1 MEGCEIARSLQDER
15 ATNVEKDYVS
25 ISMNLEVCSEEN
37 VSDKNHHHFAAAKAR
52 VSDQRFIEFF
62 DASNLKRYGHTWTHP
77 HSSQG
82 SISQGKCI

>member
-1 MEGCEIARSLQDER
+1 MEEQ
-15 ATNVEKDYVS
+15 
-25 ISMNLEVCSEEN
+25 MNLPSAKHNVRLNPVCSEEN
-37 VSDKNHHHFAAAKAR
+37 VSDKNHQHFAAAKAR

>member
-1 MEGCEIARSLQDER
+1 MIEIKKFQKYER
-15 ATNVEKDYVS
+15 ATNVDKDSVS

-37 VSDKNHHHFAAAKAR
+37 VSDKNHQHFAAAKAR
-52 VSDQRFIEFF
+52 VLDQRFIEFF